1 MEANPFAALISNVPL
16 ITAVIA
22 LALAQIFKVLV
33 DYWRTKSWRTAL
45 FISTG
50 GMPSSHSALVTSLA
64 LSIGIRNGF
73 GTPLFAICA
82 VIAMVVMYDAAGVR
96 RAAGKQAEAINFIF
110 EKMIDQGYTLDEKLK
125 VLLGHKPIEVI
136 AGGLLGLIVA
146 SVSGAVIR

>member
-1 MEANPFAALISNVPL
+1 LEANPFAALISNVPL

-64 LSIGIRNGF
+64 LSIGIRHGF